1 MSSYNTMDDL
11 SMKDDPKETKSASST
26 EKQDAETR
34 QAYLK
39 YGGIAILVI
48 FIVLVIIDLAATP
61 CTLVETESAR
71 ISRLNRARAPYVI
84 NNGTINCVSDTKN
97 PKFKLVDKSCES
109 KYSCTGVALT
119 DFVNWVAKNLFV
131 GAFLYVFAY
140 AICAVI
146 CIPGTILTIGAG
158 IAFTA
163 ATNDVGLG
171 IFIGSVTVFVGA
183 TLGATLAFF
192 VGRYLLRDLTQ
203 RLRMKYAIVQAVDKA
218 IEKEGL
224 KTMFLLRLSPLI
236 PFNALNYI
244 MSGTSIS
251 PQHYVVACIG
261 MLPATIVYVYVGV
274 SIHIAA
280 SGDYES
286 NADTSI
292 ITLVLL
298 IVGAICG
305 LFAVGR
311 ISLVAKRYLSKLVD
325 TPDQGSGSSA

>member
-1 MSSYNTMDDL
+1 MDDL
-11 SMKDDPKETKSASST
+11 SLKDGIKEIKSTADA
-26 EKQDAETR
+26 EKQEKVSR
-34 QAYLK
+34 AYLK
-39 YGGIAILVI
+39 YSGIAVLVVL
-48 FIVLVIIDLAATP
+48 IVLVIVDLAATP

-71 ISRLNRARAPYVI
+71 ISRLNRARAPYVVK
-84 NNGTINCVSDTKN
+84 NGTMNCVSDTKN
-97 PKFKLVDKSCES
+97 PKFKLVGNSYCES

-119 DFVNWVAKNLFV
+119 DFVNWVAKNLV
-131 GAFLYVFAY
+131 LGAFLYIFAY
-140 AICAVI
+140 AVCAVI
-146 CIPGTILTIGAG
+146 CIPGTVLTIGGG

-171 IFIGSVTVFVGA
+171 IFIGSTTVFFGA

-192 VGRYLLRDLTQ
+192 VGRYLLRALTQ
-203 RLRMKYAIVQAVDKA
+203 RLRTKYVLARAIDRA

-251 PQHYVVACIG
+251 PKHYVIACVG

-280 SGDYES
+280 SGNYES
-286 NADTSI
+286 NRETSI

-298 IVGAICG
+298 IVGAVCG
-305 LFAVGR
+305 LLAIGR
-311 ISLVAKRYLSKLVD
+311 ISLVSKRYFSKLVD
-325 TPDQGSGSSA
+325 AQDQTSLSSD